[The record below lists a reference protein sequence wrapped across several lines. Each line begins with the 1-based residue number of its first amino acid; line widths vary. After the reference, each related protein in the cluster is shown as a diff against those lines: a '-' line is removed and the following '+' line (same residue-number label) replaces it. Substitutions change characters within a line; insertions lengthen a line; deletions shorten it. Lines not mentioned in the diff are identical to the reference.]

1 MSEETSHS
9 LWSAALSG
17 GYEGANYGPG
27 LAGWVLR
34 KSHALVE
41 EPFGPDKRFD
51 RVIEVGA
58 GSGVHLSYV
67 RHGFGTYLMT
77 DGSAAMLE
85 QIPPERRQHPGG
97 TVRLAQADCTR
108 LALADASFDRLVATH
123 VLEHVPFPH
132 AVLKEWARV
141 VRPGGMLSIVL
152 PCDPG
157 LAWRMGRY
165 LGPRSSAKKRGI
177 DYDYVM
183 ALEHINAITN
193 LVAIIRHQFPRRQE
207 TWWPLRVPS
216 SDLNLI
222 YAVNIAR

>member
-1 MSEETSHS
+1 MTGDTSKS
-9 LWSAALSG
+9 LWSPELSSS
-17 GYEGANYGPG
+17 YESANYGPG

-34 KSHALVE
+34 TSHALVE
-41 EPFGPDKRFD
+41 APFASDMRFD

-58 GSGVHLSYV
+58 GSGVHLRYV
-67 RHGFGTYLMT
+67 RHTFGEYLMT

-85 QIPPERRQHPGG
+85 QIPAERRKHTGG
-97 TVRLAQADCTR
+97 TVKLAEADCTR
-108 LALADASFDRLVATH
+108 LAFADASFDRLVATH

-132 AVLKEWARV
+132 AVLQEWARV
-141 VRPGGMLSIVL
+141 VRPGGTLSIVL

-165 LGPRSSAKKRGI
+165 LGPRASARKRGI

-207 TWWPLRVPS
+207 RWWPLRVPS

-222 YAVNIAR
+222 YAVNITR